1 MVCQSDLSLFV
12 WHDQTKLNELLCRY
26 VNDFI
31 FGGTQTFL
39 KNNVTAPMKC
49 SLTVGVKH
57 CGAMKYLGLNINLS
71 VTEIILDQIDYIN
84 SLKYI
89 NIPNDI
95 KKNEED
101 SLLPEEN
108 DNIKSLV
115 K

>member
-1 MVCQSDLSLFV
+1 
-12 WHDQTKLNELLCRY
+12 
-26 VNDFI
+26 
-31 FGGTQTFL
+31 
-39 KNNVTAPMKC
+39 MKC

-71 VTEIILDQIDYIN
+71 TLEIILDQIDYIN
-84 SLKYI
+84 SEYI